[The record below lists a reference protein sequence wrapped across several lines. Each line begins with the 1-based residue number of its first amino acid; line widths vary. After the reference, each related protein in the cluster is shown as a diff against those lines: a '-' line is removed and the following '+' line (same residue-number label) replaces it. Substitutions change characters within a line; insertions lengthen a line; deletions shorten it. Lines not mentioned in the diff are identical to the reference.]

1 MLDLKGKT
9 AVISGG
15 ADGIGFSL
23 ARALGAQ
30 GMNIVLADIEAKQL
44 ETARRT
50 LDGDGIPVLA
60 VEMDVA
66 LHDDWERTAEAAL
79 ERFGSVHMLINNAG
93 VSGGIGA
100 IETLDDPGWRWTIDV
115 NLMGVVYGANVFV
128 PRMKQH
134 GEPSWL
140 INVASMAGM
149 AGAPLAGAYTATKAA
164 VVALTEAWALE
175 LAKSNVSVSVL
186 APAFVRT
193 RIHQSYRNRQPRYA
207 PAIEPTPDVIAIAKG
222 TSAAVEGGIDPDLL
236 SARVLESL
244 EAGDLYIFTHP
255 NYRPI
260 TDQRAAIVAGGF
272 DSAGAS
278 PLLQEVA
285 RQPINFGFSDG

>member
-1 MLDLKGKT
+1 
-9 AVISGG
+9 
-15 ADGIGFSL
+15 
-23 ARALGAQ
+23 
-30 GMNIVLADIEAKQL
+30 
-44 ETARRT
+44 
-50 LDGDGIPVLA
+50 
-60 VEMDVA
+60 
-66 LHDDWERTAEAAL
+66 
-79 ERFGSVHMLINNAG
+79 MLINNAG

-128 PRMKQH
+128 PRMKQQ
-134 GEPSWL
+134 GEPAWL

-149 AGAPLAGAYTATKAA
+149 AGVPLAGAYTATKAA

-175 LAKSNVSVSVL
+175 LAKSNDSRIRACTGLRQNAYPPVL
-186 APAFVRT
+186 PQPSAPLCTHDRADTGRH
-193 RIHQSYRNRQPRYA
+193 RDREGHLGRRGGRHRSGSAQRPR
-207 PAIEPTPDVIAIAKG
+207 PRGPRSG
-222 TSAAVEGGIDPDLL
+222 RAVHL
-236 SARVLESL
+236 
-244 EAGDLYIFTHP
+244 HP
-255 NYRPI
+255 PELPPI